1 MQMAWLLFFALSSG
15 AVVGADLPFKYG
27 SYQERR
33 LWEPTP
39 RELEDERNGQIYI
52 YDGLT
57 KSEVEAAM
65 AQQFDRIDSM
75 MFIRTVTPPTE
86 AGGKP
91 QIEEDGCE

>member
-1 MQMAWLLFFALSSG
+1 MRVALLCIFAASSG
-15 AVVGADLPFKYG
+15 VAVGAELPFKYD

-39 RELEDERNGQIYI
+39 KELEGERQGQIYI

-57 KSEVEAAM
+57 RSDVEAAM
-65 AQQFDRIDSM
+65 GQQFDRIDSM
-75 MFIRTVTPPTE
+75 MFIRTVTPSKE
-86 AGGKP
+86 VGGKP